1 MAQQSSSRSSLERY
15 HLRKQVQELEN
26 KTSHIQSTTL
36 VTLYIPPGTRLS
48 DITQKL
54 TDEMGTA
61 TSIKD
66 KNTGKAVAEALRSIL
81 ARMQYLENGENGL
94 AIFAGVTQEAGKM
107 EYHLIIPPDPISK
120 KDYICDSRF
129 HVEYLK
135 EMFQS
140 KDQLGV
146 IVIDRGGATF
156 ALIRGN
162 YLNILADE
170 DSFVPGKHGR
180 GGQSAGR
187 IERGIEILAQ
197 EYFSKMARLANQL
210 FIDGDKVIISG
221 LVVGGP
227 AMSKDSYLE
236 HPTLDYRLKDKVI
249 GTYDTGYT
257 GEQGIRELLSKAGDD
272 LADFAIIKEKKLYN
286 KWLEELGMDSGKAIY
301 GEAPI
306 KKAFSLSAIDTLLF
320 SEAIEKLHVKIQCS
334 SCNKEFLEASKPEDV
349 VVLQDKI
356 SKTPCPN
363 CSKEETLSIINKEH
377 LIDEFMTLAKDTG
390 AEIEIIGV
398 GHEDGQTLMKTFG
411 GLAAIL
417 RFPVD
422 W

>member
-140 KDQLGV
+140 KDQLS
-146 IVIDRGGATF
+146 
-156 ALIRGN
+156 LIH
-162 YLNILADE
+162 I
-170 DSFVPGKHGR
+170 
-180 GGQSAGR
+180 
-187 IERGIEILAQ
+187 
-197 EYFSKMARLANQL
+197 
-210 FIDGDKVIISG
+210 
-221 LVVGGP
+221 
-227 AMSKDSYLE
+227 
-236 HPTLDYRLKDKVI
+236 
-249 GTYDTGYT
+249 
-257 GEQGIRELLSKAGDD
+257 
-272 LADFAIIKEKKLYN
+272 
-286 KWLEELGMDSGKAIY
+286 
-301 GEAPI
+301 
-306 KKAFSLSAIDTLLF
+306 
-320 SEAIEKLHVKIQCS
+320 
-334 SCNKEFLEASKPEDV
+334 
-349 VVLQDKI
+349 
-356 SKTPCPN
+356 
-363 CSKEETLSIINKEH
+363 
-377 LIDEFMTLAKDTG
+377 
-390 AEIEIIGV
+390 
-398 GHEDGQTLMKTFG
+398 
-411 GLAAIL
+411 
-417 RFPVD
+417 
-422 W
+422 